1 VNTGNSYLRSGHHT
15 GHLGFRNCGS
25 IADAW
30 AVGQTGWND
39 ATESTKSAGS
49 APSPKAARVVRPLP
63 MRTLDPSVLD
73 DCDGDDHASPP
84 LVATS
89 LDAVVELAIAMAELR
104 CGREVV
110 RDVLVALTAGNGR
123 TSAELSAGDDER
135 AVSIAHVLAVLGNHL
150 HRTGNR
156 FRLPPLLRAAVHRRY
171 PLGARAA
178 RDNASVDAGQRDVLR
193 MVLNDTARV
202 LATWREVV

>member
-15 GHLGFRNCGS
+15 GHLGFRAGGS
-25 IADAW
+25 EADAW
-30 AVGQTGWND
+30 AVGRTGWND
-39 ATESTKSAGS
+39 ATVSTKRAGS
-49 APSPKAARVVRPLP
+49 APSRTTEHVVRPLP

-73 DCDGDDHASPP
+73 DRVGDDDASPA

-89 LDAVVELAIAMAELR
+89 LDAVVELVIAMAELR
-104 CGREVV
+104 CGRAVV
-110 RDVLVALTAGNGR
+110 RDVLLALSAGDGC

-150 HRTGNR
+150 HRTDNR

-171 PLGARAA
+171 PLVAPAA
-178 RDNASVDAGQRDVLR
+178 RDYTSIDSGPRDVLR
-193 MVLNDTARV
+193 MVRSDTARA
-202 LATWREVV
+202 LAAWGEGA